1 MLFLDTAS
9 TEISADHELPW
20 KLFWETVPF
29 VAFIACLSFL
39 VAKFGPG
46 PIKAQRKRRMEQE
59 MSARLLEEYPIPC
72 PAEENYNPYSATEEA
87 VVSLIYIA
95 AILIS
100 LALCGWMHVA
110 QNPDVTILDF
120 LYYIINV
127 SNGLPLFFSVLV
139 VATAFFWGIYMAILI
154 FQTMYWSKKA
164 DEQKAKNHRARIK
177 KRAVAKINGK
187 EIDGYE
193 DYC

>member
-9 TEISADHELPW
+9 AGISADYELPW
-20 KLFWETVPF
+20 GRFWEAVPF
-29 VAFIACLSFL
+29 VAFIACLSYL
-39 VAKFGPG
+39 IAKVGPG

-59 MSARLLEEYPIPC
+59 KSARLLEEYPIPC

-87 VVSLIYIA
+87 VVLLIYIA
-95 AILIS
+95 AMLIS
-100 LALCGWMHVA
+100 LALCAWMHAV
-110 QNPDVTILDF
+110 QNPDGTILEYA
-120 LYYIINV
+120 YYIINV
-127 SNGLPLFFSVLV
+127 SDGLPLFCSVLV
-139 VATAFFWGIYMAILI
+139 VATAFFWGMYMGVLI

-164 DEQKAKNHRARIK
+164 DEQKAKNHRARIQ
-177 KRAVAKINGK
+177 KRMVTKINGK